1 MKADIT
7 AHFTFSYYHCY
18 LFFIFFSNQTHMHFP
33 LNFTSRTITFAA
45 GVMMN
50 YGLLN
55 MRPHVDCILGE
66 GRKAYMCITLRGKCV
81 NICVNVRHTRDM
93 GGTA

>member
-1 MKADIT
+1 MLCLHKTAIKKVKYFNMKADITGFT

-18 LFFIFFSNQTHMHFP
+18 LFFFFFSNQTHMHFP

-50 YGLLN
+50 YGL
-55 MRPHVDCILGE
+55 
-66 GRKAYMCITLRGKCV
+66 
-81 NICVNVRHTRDM
+81 
-93 GGTA
+93 